1 MILIYSF
8 SLRIRINMVPSI
20 QSSSRSPRAPS
31 HTMWR
36 TPVASPL
43 SSSHQTPISPYH
55 HSPILRSPIAPYI
68 QSPFTRPT
76 LPESLESPG
85 TSLPNS
91 PVGFSGLIRSSPS
104 SHRVCLS
111 SRYKLPPSQFVC
123 PYFYFGTY

>member
-8 SLRIRINMVPSI
+8 ALRIKINMVPSI

-31 HTMWR
+31 HTMWQ

-76 LPESLESPG
+76 LPESPG
-85 TSLPNS
+85 KSLPNS
-91 PVGFSGLIRSSPS
+91 PVGFSGLIRCSPS

-111 SRYKLPPSQFVC
+111 SQYKIHPSQFAC
-123 PYFYFGTY
+123 PCFYFGTY